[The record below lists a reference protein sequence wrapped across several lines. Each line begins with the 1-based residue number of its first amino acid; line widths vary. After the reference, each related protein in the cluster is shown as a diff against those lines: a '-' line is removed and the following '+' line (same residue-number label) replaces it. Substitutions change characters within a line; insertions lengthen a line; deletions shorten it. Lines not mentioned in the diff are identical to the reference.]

1 MRHLPGRSRD
11 SSLLLAIVGV
21 TLAAALSPTVA
32 LALQTGAPDAAC
44 AMPTIRDIR
53 IEQQS
58 VFGDVENSHW
68 IYRLGDKLHIDTRP
82 RIIRRELLFAHGEVI
97 DPEALAQTERNLR
110 STRFI
115 AEARVTL
122 VTDDGQRIESARLS
136 TPGATPCVELAG
148 IEQVDVVVW
157 TRDSWST
164 AISAGISKQ
173 DRRYLWSVELEESN
187 LAGLGKTARLEHR
200 TDIERDT
207 NSVAYFDP
215 RVAGTRNQAEV
226 VLSDQSDGHRV
237 LLQAGRPFFAIDTAF
252 GWNARLE
259 QFEQID
265 RLWQDGEQVGGLR
278 HVRRHARF
286 GAAWLVHRFD
296 NTAMRV
302 HAGLAHRY
310 DDVEVEVRGHDIVEL
325 AFTVTEHAFLKLAY
339 LNHERPEDV
348 NLGTDLRGQIG
359 LGAARSDTDSD
370 NAVFFDLGIRRGA
383 RLGARRFGIATVRW
397 HGRAEGG
404 LRNSILDAR
413 LGVADGSLRRQLF
426 ILRGWY
432 RQGRDL
438 DPEVQLTMGANTGLR
453 GYPVNQFV
461 GDRTLLLAAEY
472 RRFLIDDVLRF
483 ASVGVAA
490 FVDAGYAWAPGDAM
504 RLTDLRTDAGISL
517 LLGRRSVSTGRAGL
531 RFDLA
536 YAFEPLPGRSQWVL
550 SFGTETTLG
559 F

>member
-1 MRHLPGRSRD
+1 MRRLRTAILAVAIALPGS
-11 SSLLLAIVGV
+11 
-21 TLAAALSPTVA
+21 A
-32 LALQTGAPDAAC
+32 LAQTTAADEPDC
-44 AMPTIRDIR
+44 TLPTIGDVRL
-53 IEQQS
+53 EQES
-58 VFGDVENSHW
+58 VFGDIEDANW
-68 IYRLGDKLHIDTRP
+68 LYRLGDRLHIDTRP
-82 RIIRRELLFAHGEVI
+82 RIIRRELLFAPGQVV
-97 DPEALAQTERNLR
+97 DLEALAQTERNLR

-115 AEARVTL
+115 AEARVAL
-122 VTDDGQRIESARLS
+122 VAKDGRRFDSARLAA
-136 TPGATPCVELAG
+136 PGARPCTALEGVG
-148 IEQVDVVVW
+148 QVDVVVW

-173 DRRYLWSVELEESN
+173 DKRYLWSVELEESN
-187 LAGLGKTARLEHR
+187 LIGLGKTVRLEHR

-215 RVAGTRNQAEV
+215 RVAGTRNQAEL

-237 LLQAGRPFFAIDTAF
+237 FLQAGRPFFAIDTEL

-265 RLWQDGEQVGGLR
+265 RLWENGEQVRGLR
-278 HVRRHARF
+278 HVRRHLRF
-286 GAAWLVHRFD
+286 GAAWLVRQAG
-296 NTAMRV
+296 NTALRI

-310 DDVEVEVRGHDIVEL
+310 DDVQVEVRGHDAVEL
-325 AFTVTEHAFLKLAY
+325 AFTITEHAFLKLAY

-348 NLGTDLRGQIG
+348 NLGTDMRAQIG
-359 LGAARSDTDSD
+359 LAAARSNTDSD
-370 NAVFFDLGIRRGA
+370 NAVFFDFGVRRGIR
-383 RLGARRFGIATVRW
+383 LGPRRFGIATVIW
-397 HGRAEGG
+397 NGRMEGG
-404 LRNSILDAR
+404 LRNAILDAR
-413 LGVADGSLRRQLF
+413 FGLADGSLRRQLF
-426 ILRGWY
+426 ILRGWF
-432 RQGRDL
+432 RQGRNF
-438 DPEVQLTMGANTGLR
+438 DPEVQLTLGANNGLR

-461 GDRTLLLAAEY
+461 GDRSLLLGAEY

-490 FVDAGYAWAPGDAM
+490 FVDSGYAWAPDDPV
-504 RLTDLRTDAGISL
+504 RLADLRTDVGIGL

-536 YAFEPLPGRSQWVL
+536 YAFDPLPGRSQWVL